1 MDLNSWTPQDI
12 SRRLGI
18 MVGFFSGAFTSMIL
32 MTDAGWNPLVAILTC
47 VPVGLLL
54 GWLTRTLS
62 LRHYHKRNKS

>member
-18 MVGFFSGAFTSMIL
+18 MVGFFAGAFTSMVL
-32 MTDAGWNPLVAILTC
+32 MTDGGWNPLLAILVC
-47 VPVGLLL
+47 IPVGLIA

-62 LRHYHKRNKS
+62 LRHYRNRDRT